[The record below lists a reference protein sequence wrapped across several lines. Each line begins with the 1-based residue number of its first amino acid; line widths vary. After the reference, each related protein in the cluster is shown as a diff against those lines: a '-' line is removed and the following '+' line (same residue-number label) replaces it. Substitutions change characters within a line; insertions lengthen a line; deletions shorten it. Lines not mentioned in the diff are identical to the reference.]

1 MSKVKDEISYK
12 ALKSYLKDLEEKQIS
27 GGYAPVYLIYGE
39 ELLYKTA
46 LAELLK
52 ILMPGVKRSLNYEPI
67 EGTGNNIQTA
77 IERVN
82 TYSLMPGT
90 KVVAICDSDIFYSK
104 QDDGKLIAKAK
115 QAHANK
121 DHKNAAKYFLNILG
135 LLNLSF
141 DDLRRENRTK
151 ALKLDKESLS
161 DDRWLDDIIDYC
173 LDNSLPIPAAGDNA
187 ELLGNAIS
195 KGFPRGNHLIIT
207 TDLVDKRRSLYK
219 IIRQEGVIVDC
230 SVPKGDRR
238 ADKMAQENTLSERRD
253 EILKRFDKTIDQDAY
268 LAVCEMTG
276 FDLRTFT
283 QNLEK
288 LASYVGD
295 RTEISVDDVGSV
307 LERTKKDP
315 IYELTNA
322 VSDRNAK
329 RALFFLKSL
338 LEDELHPLQIMVAI
352 TNQIRKLLLVK
363 GFAESSRINSRHAG
377 AGYGY
382 FKNHIMPLIQAH
394 DRELL
399 DQIESWESMI
409 SKDTHTDGMSGTRK
423 GAKKKSKLVTD
434 LIIANNPNN
443 PYPVYILLQ
452 KSEKYTTPELI
463 EAFECL
469 RRADMRLKSSGQ
481 RPRLILEEAILKIC
495 RQS

>member
-1 MSKVKDEISYK
+1 MPKVKHEISYK
-12 ALKSYLKDLEEKQIS
+12 ALQSYLKNLEEKQLS
-27 GGYAPVYLIYGE
+27 GGFAPVYLIYGE

-46 LAELLK
+46 LEELLK
-52 ILMPGVKRSLNYEPI
+52 VLMPAAKRSLNYEPI

-77 IERVN
+77 IERIN

-104 QDDGKLIAKAK
+104 QDEGKLIIKAK
-115 QAHANK
+115 EAYTNN

-141 DDLRRENRTK
+141 DDLQRENRTK
-151 ALKLDKESLS
+151 ALKLDTESLS

-173 LDNSLPIPAAGDNA
+173 LDNSLPIPAADDNA
-187 ELLGNAIS
+187 EVVGKAIL

-219 IIRQEGVIVDC
+219 IIRKEGVIIDC
-230 SVPKGDRR
+230 AVPKGDRR
-238 ADKMAQENTLSERRD
+238 ADKIAQENTLSARRD
-253 EILKRFDKTIDQDAY
+253 TILKRFDKTIDQDAY
-268 LAVCEMTG
+268 RAVCEMTG

-315 IYELTNA
+315 VYELTNA
-322 VSDRNAK
+322 VSDRNVE
-329 RALFFLKSL
+329 RVLFYLKSL
-338 LEDELHPLQIMVAI
+338 LAAELHPLQILAAI

-363 GFAESSRINSRHAG
+363 GFAESSQINSRHAG

-409 SKDTHTDGMSGTRK
+409 SKDTQTTSKGGTKK

-434 LIIANNPNN
+434 LMIAKNPNN

-452 KSEKYTTPELI
+452 KSEKYTTAELI
-463 EAFECL
+463 DAFECL
-469 RRADMRLKSSGQ
+469 SRADMRLKSTGQ
-481 RPRLILEEAILKIC
+481 RPKLILEEAILKIC

>member
-1 MSKVKDEISYK
+1 VPKVKDVISYK
-12 ALKSYLKDLEEKQIS
+12 ALTSYLEDLEEKQLS
-27 GGYAPVYLIYGE
+27 GGFAPVYLMYGE

-46 LAELLK
+46 LEELLK
-52 ILMPGVKRSLNYEPI
+52 VLMPGVKRSLNYEPI
-67 EGTGNNIQTA
+67 EGTGHNIQAA
-77 IERVN
+77 IELVN

-104 QDDGKLIAKAK
+104 QDEGKLIIKAK
-115 QAHANK
+115 EAHANK

-151 ALKLDKESLS
+151 ALKLDTDSLS
-161 DDRWLDDIIDYC
+161 DDRWLNDIIDYC
-173 LDNSLPIPAAGDNA
+173 LDNNLPIPAADDNA
-187 ELLGNAIS
+187 EVVGQAIL

-219 IIRQEGVIVDC
+219 IIRQEGVIIDC

-238 ADKMAQENTLSERRD
+238 ADKMAQENALIERRD
-253 EILKRFDKTIDQDAY
+253 AILERFDKTIDQDAY
-268 LAVCEMTG
+268 RAVCEMTG
-276 FDLRTFT
+276 FDLRTFS

-295 RTEISVDDVGSV
+295 RKEISVDDVGSV

-322 VSDRNAK
+322 VSDRNVK
-329 RALFFLKSL
+329 GALFYLKSL
-338 LEDELHPLQIMVAI
+338 LAAEFHPLQILAAI
-352 TNQIRKLLLVK
+352 TNQTRKLLLLK
-363 GFAESSRINSRHAG
+363 GFVESSQISRRHAG

-382 FKNHIMPLIQAH
+382 FKNHIMPAIQAH

-399 DQIESWESMI
+399 DQIESWESML
-409 SKDTHTDGMSGTRK
+409 SKDTQTEGKSGTK
-423 GAKKKSKLVTD
+423 KEAKKKSKLVTD
-434 LIIANNPNN
+434 LMIAKNPNN
-443 PYPVYILLQ
+443 PYPVYILIQ
-452 KSEKYTTPELI
+452 KSDKYTTAELMD
-463 EAFECL
+463 AFECL
-469 RRADMRLKSSGQ
+469 RRADMRLKSTGQ
-481 RPRLILEEAILKIC
+481 RPKLILEEAILKIC
-495 RQS
+495 G

>member
-1 MSKVKDEISYK
+1 VPKVKHEISYK
-12 ALKSYLKDLEEKQIS
+12 ALQSYLKNLEEKQLS
-27 GGYAPVYLIYGE
+27 GGFAPVYLIFGE

-46 LAELLK
+46 LEELLK
-52 ILMPGVKRSLNYEPI
+52 VLMPAAKRSLNYEPI

-77 IERVN
+77 IERIN

-104 QDDGKLIAKAK
+104 QDEGKLIIKAK
-115 QAHANK
+115 EAYTNN

-151 ALKLDKESLS
+151 ALKLDTESLS

-173 LDNSLPIPAAGDNA
+173 LDNSLPIPAADDNA
-187 ELLGNAIS
+187 EVVGKAIL

-219 IIRQEGVIVDC
+219 IIRKEGVIIDC
-230 SVPKGDRR
+230 AVPKGDRR

-253 EILKRFDKTIDQDAY
+253 VILKRFDKTIDQDAY
-268 LAVCEMTG
+268 RAVCEMTG

-315 IYELTNA
+315 VYELTNA
-322 VSDRNAK
+322 VSDRNVE
-329 RALFFLKSL
+329 RVLFYLKSL
-338 LEDELHPLQIMVAI
+338 LANELHPLQILAAI

-363 GFAESSRINSRHAG
+363 GFAESSQISSRHAG

-409 SKDTHTDGMSGTRK
+409 SKDTHTTSKSGTKK

-434 LIIANNPNN
+434 LMIAKNPNN

-452 KSEKYTTPELI
+452 KSEKYTIAELI
-463 EAFECL
+463 DAFECL
-469 RRADMRLKSSGQ
+469 SRADMRLKSTGQ
-481 RPRLILEEAILKIC
+481 RPKLILEEAILKIC
-495 RQS
+495 RQR